1 MDVCKR
7 AKTLSNISL
16 MVTRSHKVGEKDH
29 VGLAEGT
36 VLPHDNVPKF
46 FAKNGFEGADP
57 KKTKKNGC
65 GKGNWGAPG
74 EEVID
79 DQFNFTN
86 ARRRSN
92 SSSYSTHPHDFKS
105 KFEFNEPE
113 PVFEESIHGPTL
125 EDGDAL
131 TKTET
136 SSSDASSGDER
147 HKSM

>member
-1 MDVCKR
+1 MNH
-7 AKTLSNISL
+7 L
-16 MVTRSHKVGEKDH
+16 TRSHKVGEKDH

-36 VLPHDNVPKF
+36 VLPHENVPKF

-74 EEVID
+74 EEVVD
-79 DQFNFTN
+79 NHFNFTN

-92 SSSYSTHPHDFKS
+92 SSGYSNDLSHFKT

-113 PVFEESIHGPTL
+113 PVFEESLHGPTADG
-125 EDGDAL
+125 EDL
-131 TKTET
+131 SKTET
-136 SSSDASSGDER
+136 SSSDTSSGDER